1 MLNPLKTNK
10 PFISCII
17 PTFNR
22 ASLLKEAIE
31 STIHQTFENWE
42 LIVVDDGSSD
52 NTEKIVNEFILQDH
66 RIIYYKNDKKGQA
79 SARNYGLFR
88 SNGQYIAF
96 LDDDDISLPNRFES
110 QLGAA
115 YRSGSRFI
123 VSGYQVRNRKTGR
136 IISEHK
142 LELRG
147 AGSGFPSRWLIDKE
161 LLDKVGGFDE
171 KLSSMEEVELS
182 YRLSALETFALH
194 DDIVTILYPTENSV
208 SHNKANNVKGMVLM
222 LERVGSN
229 MDPEEAAWWYF
240 NIGAGYYATGDRKN
254 SLAYFKKAAYT
265 SESQKYR
272 FCYLFADYSPTPG
285 SMVKRINLKILQ
297 KIGNR
302 RFPFLV
308 NHSVIK

>member
-1 MLNPLKTNK
+1 MAVPE
-10 PFISCII
+10 ISCII

-22 ASLLKEAIE
+22 ANLLKDAIE
-31 STIHQTFENWE
+31 STIHQTFESWE

-52 NTEKIVNEFILQDH
+52 NTENIVSEYIKKDS
-66 RIIYYKNDKKGQA
+66 RIRYYKNDNKGQA
-79 SARNYGLFR
+79 SARNYGLLR
-88 SNGQYIAF
+88 SNGKYIAF
-96 LDDDDISLPNRFES
+96 LDDDDVSLPLRFES
-110 QLGAA
+110 QFSAA
-115 YRSGSRFI
+115 ERSGNRFI

-136 IISEHK
+136 LLSEHK

-147 AGSGFPSRWLIDKE
+147 AGAGFPSRWLIDKE
-161 LLDKVGGFDE
+161 LLNKVGGFDE
-171 KLSSMEEVELS
+171 NLSSMEEVELS

-194 DDIVTILYPTENSV
+194 DDIITILYPTENSV
-208 SHNKANNVKGMVLM
+208 SHDKANNIKGMVLM
-222 LERVGSN
+222 LERIGSN
-229 MDPEEAAWWYF
+229 MNPEEAAWWYF

-254 SLAYFKKAAYT
+254 SLAYFKKAADT

-285 SMVKRINLKILQ
+285 SMTKKINLKILQ